1 LHADASL
8 PIAPTERLFNALAGY
23 QQHMTNIAFLG
34 TGTMG
39 LPMARNL
46 AKAGFSVRAWN
57 RTHERAEPLA
67 EVGATICSDPRE
79 AASGATVLVTML
91 SDASAVLDSAASAL
105 DALEADAIWLQMSSI
120 GIEGTEMCA
129 ALAERRGAHLVDA
142 PVLGT
147 RPPAERGE
155 LVILASGPAESVA
168 ACEQIFGALGQR
180 TLRLGEAG
188 NGTRCKVVV
197 NNWIVGLT
205 SVLAET
211 VSLAEELQID
221 PRSFFDAIDG
231 GPLDLPYAHMKGG
244 RMIDREFDDPDF
256 KLKLARKDADLALA
270 VAEQGQL
277 ETPVLR
283 AVADRFRSAERD
295 GHGNEDMA
303 ATYRATA
310 TPTRTGR

>member
-1 LHADASL
+1 
-8 PIAPTERLFNALAGY
+8 
-23 QQHMTNIAFLG
+23 
-34 TGTMG
+34 MG

-46 AKAGFSVRAWN
+46 AKAGFSLRAWN
-57 RTHERAEPLA
+57 RTRARADPLD

-105 DALEADAIWLQMSSI
+105 DSLEADAIWLQMSTI

-147 RPPAERGE
+147 RQPAERGE
-155 LVILASGPAESVA
+155 LVILASGPTESVA
-168 ACEQIFGALGQR
+168 ACEQIFDALGQR

-197 NNWIVGLT
+197 NNWLIGLT

-211 VSLAEELQID
+211 LSLSEALEIE
-221 PRSFFDAIDG
+221 PRSFFEAIDG
-231 GPLDLPYAHMKGG
+231 GPLDLPYAHMKGE
-244 RMIDREFDDPDF
+244 RMIDRDFDDPDF

-277 ETPVLR
+277 DTPVLR
-283 AVADRFRSAERD
+283 AVADRFHSAERE
-295 GHGNEDMA
+295 GHGDEDMA
-303 ATYRATA
+303 ATYRATSS
-310 TPTRTGR
+310 PSRTGR